1 MSPLA
6 WMLVVIMTGRGVSD
20 LLAWR
25 RDQRSGQ
32 SRLAEL
38 RAGAPETY
46 FEERRELETWP
57 SRGQTPPLWQGF
69 LYIGLGAAMA
79 VWFSLLGGAR

>member
-1 MSPLA
+1 
-6 WMLVVIMTGRGVSD
+6 MTSRGVFE

-25 RDQRSGQ
+25 RAQQSGQ
-32 SRLAEL
+32 SRLDEL

-57 SRGQTPPLWQGF
+57 SRARTPSFRLGLLF
-69 LYIGLGAAMA
+69 IGLGAAMA
-79 VWFSLLGGAR
+79 VYFLLSGGVR

>member
-1 MSPLA
+1 MSPIA
-6 WMLVVIMTGRGVSD
+6 WMLVVILTGRGVFD

-25 RDQRSGQ
+25 RAQQSGQ

-57 SRGQTPPLWQGF
+57 SRGRTPSPWGGL

-79 VWFSLLGGAR
+79 VWLTLLGGAR